1 MDNKKIF
8 RVGFALFW
16 LIALALLALDTAT
29 SNSVRVEPPPIALG
43 SGQAASGGHCSG
55 R

>member
-1 MDNKKIF
+1 MTKQAF
-8 RVGFALFW
+8 LTCTLAFW
-16 LIALALLALDTAT
+16 LIALGLVALDTAHT
-29 SNSVRVEPPPIALG
+29 AGVRVEPAPFAFG

>member
-1 MDNKKIF
+1 MNKKSMFGLITT
-8 RVGFALFW
+8 LFW
-16 LIALALLALDTAT
+16 VLFAVLIALDTLNAKG
-29 SNSVRVEPPPIALG
+29 VRVEPPPIALG

>member
-1 MDNKKIF
+1 MDNKKAF

-16 LIALALLALDTAT
+16 LTALVLLALDTAR
-29 SNSVRVEPPPIALG
+29 SASVRVEPPPIALG

>member
-1 MDNKKIF
+1 MSKQAF
-8 RVGFALFW
+8 LTCTLVFW
-16 LIALALLALDTAT
+16 LIALGLVILDTANT
-29 SNSVRVEPPPIALG
+29 AGVRVEPAPFAFG